1 MRFIKSEG
9 KIARAELVNEC
20 SRLVSLEPSRE
31 DKEKIRKEEE
41 ELMLNLDSQLSKEVE
56 ASS

>member
-1 MRFIKSEG
+1 M
-9 KIARAELVNEC
+9 NEC

-41 ELMLNLDSQLSKEVE
+41 ELMLSLDSQLSTEVE
-56 ASS
+56 VSS